1 MSIKV
6 NNLFSPP
13 PFFCVC
19 MCYQLVLG
27 LHKNLR
33 CADIYVVMQLIHI
46 RKGEKEKRVYIP
58 PLIESFI
65 RRRVLVVA
73 AAAATTRAHIV
84 IGRRHTHIHNII
96 ECTIHA
102 EQRVFVFL
110 CVVANIYCTPYKK
123 QQQQGI

>member
-1 MSIKV
+1 
-6 NNLFSPP
+6 
-13 PFFCVC
+13 
-19 MCYQLVLG
+19 
-27 LHKNLR
+27 
-33 CADIYVVMQLIHI
+33 MQLIHI

-96 ECTIHA
+96 ECTTCRK
-102 EQRVFVFL
+102 EGVCFL
-110 CVVANIYCTPYKK
+110 VCC
-123 QQQQGI
+123 G